1 MGLDI
6 YAGTLTRYYAHN
18 WKTVTQ
24 QWAET
29 NGFSFSRITPRG
41 EQAAQEEEADPREI
55 KNAMKNWQ
63 SQILEAISPKECPP
77 YESWTEDNE
86 TPYYTDKPDW
96 DAFGAL
102 LLYTA
107 ARTYGEPLQETV
119 EKNWDFENHPL
130 IQRMG
135 EDEDHGVW
143 SLFIGAS
150 WWLPI
155 ADGLA
160 FNAPCP
166 TDEEITFSTTGALK
180 MELEQIN
187 SIGWNADEET
197 ILSWSRSEGYPADA
211 EIQNGK
217 LTKAGMEEHTVYNTE
232 SLAKFA
238 FSILWR
244 AVKFSMEKQ
253 VPILLDF

>member
-24 QWAET
+24 QWAEV
-29 NGFSFSRITPRG
+29 NGFSFSRITPQG
-41 EQAAQEEEADPREI
+41 ERAEQEEKQDPQEI
-55 KNAMKNWQ
+55 KKAMENWQ
-63 SQILEAISPKECPP
+63 SQILAAVSPKEGPS
-77 YESWTEDNE
+77 YEPWTEDNE
-86 TPYYTDKPDW
+86 TAYYTDKPDW

-135 EDEDHGVW
+135 EDEERGVW

-187 SIGWNADEET
+187 SIGFQADEKT
-197 ILSWSRSEGYPADA
+197 ILSWSRTEGYPADG

-217 LTKAGMEEHTVYNTE
+217 LTKEGIKEHTVYNTE

-238 FSILWR
+238 FSILWQ
-244 AVKFSMEKQ
+244 AVKFSIEKQ

>member
-1 MGLDI
+1 MTFTPEHSHATTHTTGRPSHSN
-6 YAGTLTRYYAHN
+6 GPRS
-18 WKTVTQ
+18 TVFLFHALPLRAR
-24 QWAET
+24 AE
-29 NGFSFSRITPRG
+29 
-41 EQAAQEEEADPREI
+41 QEEKQDPQEI
-55 KNAMKNWQ
+55 KKAMENWQ
-63 SQILEAISPKECPP
+63 SQILAAVSPKEGPS
-77 YESWTEDNE
+77 YEPWTEDNE
-86 TPYYTDKPDW
+86 TAYYTDKPDW

-135 EDEDHGVW
+135 EDEERGVW

-187 SIGWNADEET
+187 SIGFQADEKT
-197 ILSWSRSEGYPADA
+197 ILSWSRTEGYPADG

-217 LTKAGMEEHTVYNTE
+217 LTKEGIKEHTVYNTE

-238 FSILWR
+238 FSILWQ
-244 AVKFSMEKQ
+244 AVKFSIEKQ

>member
-1 MGLDI
+1 
-6 YAGTLTRYYAHN
+6 
-18 WKTVTQ
+18 
-24 QWAET
+24 
-29 NGFSFSRITPRG
+29 
-41 EQAAQEEEADPREI
+41 
-55 KNAMKNWQ
+55 MK
-63 SQILEAISPKECPP
+63 K
-77 YESWTEDNE
+77 
-86 TPYYTDKPDW
+86 KKK
-96 DAFGAL
+96 
-102 LLYTA
+102 
-107 ARTYGEPLQETV
+107 
-119 EKNWDFENHPL
+119 KNWDFENHPL

-135 EDEDHGVW
+135 EDEERGVW

-187 SIGWNADEET
+187 SIGFQADEKT
-197 ILSWSRSEGYPADA
+197 ILSWSRTEGYAADG

-217 LTKAGMEEHTVYNTE
+217 LTKEGIKEHTVYNTE

-238 FSILWR
+238 FSILWQ
-244 AVKFSMEKQ
+244 AVKFSIEKQ